1 MVETPAMNA
10 GVFIPLVT
18 VVGGVPLHLAMFAIG
33 LHFLVQLL
41 FVVIIH
47 FQIFELQHD
56 MLEKRRFAL
65 AFVIFGFR
73 AGSKVSQV
81 TSMLFEA
88 TFCLSFN
95 NADELLRAHVLEWIA
110 SGMALDFSNVSLSE
124 IVPGG
129 R

>member
-1 MVETPAMNA
+1 MVEMPAMNA
-10 GVFIPLVT
+10 GVFIPLVA

-33 LHFLVQLL
+33 LCFLVQLL
-41 FVVIIH
+41 FVVIVH
-47 FQIFELQHD
+47 FQIFKLRRD
-56 MLEKRRFAL
+56 TLEKGQFAL

-88 TFCLSFN
+88 TFHLGFN
-95 NADELLRAHVLEWIA
+95 NANELLRAHVLERIT
-110 SGMALDFSNVSLSE
+110 SGVALDFSNVSLSE